1 MTILHLLPQKR
12 GANAEALAC
21 EFLQQQGLRLIARNY
36 HCRQGEIDLIMRD
49 PDNLVFVEVRY
60 RRQSRYGSGLESV
73 DRRKQRRIVYC
84 ARHYLQR
91 HPDLAE
97 LATRFDVVA
106 LAPDPYPNQDMNS
119 VGPGKSRIEWIR
131 HAFEAN

>member
-1 MTILHLLPQKR
+1 MTILHRPPQK

-21 EFLQQQGLRLIARNY
+21 AFLEHQGLRLITRNY

-60 RRQSRYGSGLESV
+60 RRQSRYGTGLESV
-73 DRRKQRRIVYC
+73 DRRKQRRIVHC

-91 HPDLAE
+91 HPGLAE
-97 LATRFDVVA
+97 LAARFDVVA
-106 LAPDPYPNQDMNS
+106 LAPEPGNS
-119 VGPGKSRIEWIR
+119 DARPRIEWIR